1 MIKINMLN
9 VTSNEHENCLNE
21 LMELNSRFDGF
32 VEYDGLVPLNDSSEL
47 LEAYE
52 VTNEFY
58 FNIKNVE
65 DCDVLDCLISYVE
78 NV

>member
-1 MIKINMLN
+1 MIKIDMLN

-32 VEYDGLVPLNDSSEL
+32 VDYDGLVSLNDSSEL

-52 VTNEFY
+52 VTTEFY

-65 DCDVLDCLISYVE
+65 GCNVLDCLISYVE